1 VTNLRLHKIAFIAA
15 FFCFLYRCT
24 PNLRLIKYN
33 PPKSSSTVSVSES
46 KTETVV
52 DTQTTTAETEAVDS
66 LSSFDTSAT
75 VEINFSSAFDSTI
88 DTTSFATVASDSSLE
103 LKWYPPHKIVKRRV
117 RIALERN
124 TSEASFSTSKKI
136 FLKTSTKNIGI
147 TAQKFSVRCSK
158 DGRFFFSGSKG
169 VREIS
174 CPCTLLTSGTEDLI
188 MFNQVLYRGNL
199 VLLSEQ
205 KGTFSVINHIDV
217 EQYLRGV
224 VPLEIGKRPESLIE
238 ALKAQAVA
246 ARTYTY
252 KRMLERKNAPFDM
265 TATVQDQVYGGADP
279 EYRESD
285 LAIKMTEDLIMV
297 YKDSLINA
305 YYHSTCGGKT
315 ANIEDVWEKP
325 YCSYLRSVSDLN
337 SSGQP
342 YCQISPRFHWQEK
355 WTSAIFFDQIR
366 NNLSKAFPEKVRQ
379 GSIKEISVKESFSC
393 GRVKRCVFSGNNW
406 TVDMGGDRLRFIIRR
421 DTPDKSIL
429 RSANFKIVSLGS
441 KEVLISGTG
450 YGHGVGMCQMGAI
463 GRAAANQSFEEILK
477 AYYTGVV
484 ICAATEQG

>member
-1 VTNLRLHKIAFIAA
+1 MTNLSLNKLVLLAV
-15 FFCFLYRCT
+15 FFCFLYQCT
-24 PNLRLIKYN
+24 PNLRLIKYK
-33 PPKSSSTVSVSES
+33 PPASSSTASISEP

-52 DTQTTTAETEAVDS
+52 DTHTTTETEAVDS
-66 LSSFDTSAT
+66 SSSFDTSTT
-75 VEINFSSAFDSTI
+75 VKIDFSSAFDSTT
-88 DTTSFATVASDSSLE
+88 DTSFAVSPMDSSLQP
-103 LKWYPPHKIVKRRV
+103 KWYPPHKVFKRKV

-124 TSEASFSTSKKI
+124 ISEASFSTSKKI
-136 FLKTSTKNIGI
+136 YLKTSTKNIGI
-147 TAQKFSVRCSK
+147 TAQKFSVRISK
-158 DGRFFFSGSKG
+158 DGRFFFAGSKG
-169 VREIS
+169 IREIS
-174 CPCTLLTSGTEDLI
+174 CPCTLSSPGTEDLI
-188 MFNQVLYRGNL
+188 MFNKVLYRGDL
-199 VLLSEQ
+199 VLFTEQ
-205 KGTFSVINHIDV
+205 KGTFSIANHIDV

-224 VPLEIGKRPESLIE
+224 VPLEIGKRSESLIE

-252 KRMLERKNAPFDM
+252 KRMLERKSASFDM
-265 TATVQDQVYGGADP
+265 AATVQDQVYGGADP

-297 YKDSLINA
+297 CKDSLINA
-305 YYHSTCGGKT
+305 YYHSTCGGET

-342 YCQISPRFHWQEK
+342 YCQMSPRFHWQEK
-355 WTSAIFFDQIR
+355 WPSSIFFDQIR
-366 NNLSKAFPEKVRQ
+366 NNLLKAFPEKVRQ
-379 GSIKEISVKESFSC
+379 GPIKEIAVKESFSC
-393 GRVKRCVFSGNNW
+393 GRVKQCVFSGNNW

-463 GRAAANQSFEEILK
+463 GRAAANQSFEDILN

-484 ICAATEQG
+484 ICTATKQD

>member
-1 VTNLRLHKIAFIAA
+1 MTNLRLHKFTFIAA
-15 FFCFLYRCT
+15 VFFCILYRCT

-33 PPKSSSTVSVSES
+33 PPTSSSAASVSEP
-46 KTETVV
+46 KTDTA
-52 DTQTTTAETEAVDS
+52 TQTQATETEAVDS
-66 LSSFDTSAT
+66 SSSLDDSAA
-75 VEINFSSAFDSTI
+75 IKIDFSSAFDSTA
-88 DTTSFATVASDSSLE
+88 DTGSLVINPRDSSVPHR
-103 LKWYPPHKIVKRRV
+103 WYPRHKVAKRKV

-124 TSEASFSTSKKI
+124 ISEASFSTSKKI
-136 FLKTSTKNIGI
+136 YLKTSTKNIGI
-147 TAQKFSVRCSK
+147 TAQKFSVRSSK
-158 DGRFFFSGSKG
+158 DGRFFFNGSSG

-174 CPCTLLTSGTEDLI
+174 CPCTLFTFGAEDLI
-188 MFNQVLYRGNL
+188 MLNKTLYRGNL
-199 VLLSEQ
+199 VLFVER
-205 KGTFSVINHIDV
+205 KGSFSIANHLDV

-252 KRMLERKNAPFDM
+252 KRMQERKNASFDM

-285 LAIKMTEDLIMV
+285 LAIKLTEDLVMV
-297 YKDSLINA
+297 CKDSLINA

-325 YCSYLRSVSDLN
+325 YSSYLRSVSDLDP
-337 SSGQP
+337 SGQP
-342 YCQISPRFHWQEK
+342 YCRISPRFHWQEK
-355 WTSAIFFDQIR
+355 WTSRIFFDQIR
-366 NNLSKAFPEKVRQ
+366 NNLLKAYPEKVRQ
-379 GSIKEISVKESFSC
+379 GTVKELTIKESFYC
-393 GRVKRCVFSGNNW
+393 GRVKLLAFSGHNW
-406 TVDMGGDRLRFIIRR
+406 TFDMGGDRLRFIIRR
-421 DTPDKSIL
+421 DTPEKSIL
-429 RSANFKIVSLGS
+429 RSANFKIVSQDS

-463 GRAAANQSFEEILK
+463 GRATANQSFEEILK

-484 ICAATEQG
+484 LCSATEQD

>member
-1 VTNLRLHKIAFIAA
+1 M
-15 FFCFLYRCT
+15 
-24 PNLRLIKYN
+24 
-33 PPKSSSTVSVSES
+33 
-46 KTETVV
+46 
-52 DTQTTTAETEAVDS
+52 
-66 LSSFDTSAT
+66 
-75 VEINFSSAFDSTI
+75 
-88 DTTSFATVASDSSLE
+88 
-103 LKWYPPHKIVKRRV
+103 
-117 RIALERN
+117 
-124 TSEASFSTSKKI
+124 KI

-147 TAQKFSVRCSK
+147 TAQNFLCDAQRWKV
-158 DGRFFFSGSKG
+158 FSGSRVEKYH
-169 VREIS
+169 VHVHL
-174 CPCTLLTSGTEDLI
+174 PLVPKTLLCSSSPV
-188 MFNQVLYRGNL
+188 QRKSVS
-199 VLLSEQ
+199 LSEQ

-406 TVDMGGDRLRFIIRR
+406 TVDMGGDRLRFIISR

-429 RSANFKIVSLGS
+429 RSANFKIVSGFQRS
-441 KEVLISGTG
+441 ADKWNRIWPWR
-450 YGHGVGMCQMGAI
+450 GMCQMGPLAE
-463 GRAAANQSFEEILK
+463 RCQP
-477 AYYTGVV
+477 V
-484 ICAATEQG
+484 I

>member
-1 VTNLRLHKIAFIAA
+1 VTNLRLNKLAFIAV

-24 PNLRLIKYN
+24 PNLRLIKYK
-33 PPKSSSTVSVSES
+33 PPISSSTASISEPE
-46 KTETVV
+46 TETAV
-52 DTQTTTAETEAVDS
+52 DTPTITETEAVDR
-66 LSSFDTSAT
+66 SSAFDTSAT
-75 VEINFSSAFDSTI
+75 VKIDFSSAFDSTT
-88 DTTSFATVASDSSLE
+88 DTGSFVTNPRDSSLQP
-103 LKWYPPHKIVKRRV
+103 KWYPPHKISKRKV

-124 TSEASFSTSKKI
+124 ITEASFSTSKKI
-136 FLKTSTKNIGI
+136 YLKTSTKNIGI
-147 TAQKFSVRCSK
+147 TAQKFSVRSSK
-158 DGRFFFSGSKG
+158 DGRFFFTGSKG
-169 VREIS
+169 AREIS
-174 CPCTLLTSGTEDLI
+174 FPCTLSSSGTEDLI

-199 VLLSEQ
+199 VLFTEQ
-205 KGTFSVINHIDV
+205 KGKFSVANHIDV

-252 KRMLERKNAPFDM
+252 KRMLERQNAPFDM
-265 TATVQDQVYGGADP
+265 AATVQDQVYGGADS

-297 YKDSLINA
+297 FKDSLINA

-325 YCSYLRSVSDLN
+325 YCSYLRSVSDLDP
-337 SSGQP
+337 SGQP
-342 YCQISPRFHWQEK
+342 YCQISPRFNWQEK
-355 WTSAIFFDQIR
+355 WTNSIFFDQIR
-366 NNLSKAFPEKVRQ
+366 NNLLKLFPEKVLQ
-379 GSIKEISVKESFSC
+379 GPIKEITVKEYFPC

-406 TVDMGGDRLRFIIRR
+406 TVDIGGDRLRFIIRR

-429 RSANFKIVSLGS
+429 RSANFKIVSLCPN
-441 KEVLISGTG
+441 EVLINGTG

-477 AYYTGVV
+477 AYYTGVI
-484 ICAATEQG
+484 ICTATEQD

>member
-1 VTNLRLHKIAFIAA
+1 MTHLKILKFVSVTLFL
-15 FFCFLYRCT
+15 CLLYRCT
-24 PNLRLIKYN
+24 PNLRLIKYSR
-33 PPKSSSTVSVSES
+33 PDSSSTASDS
-46 KTETVV
+46 KAQPEAVV
-52 DTQTTTAETEAVDS
+52 DTLTAETDILDSSSAVCDS
-66 LSSFDTSAT
+66 AD
-75 VEINFSSAFDSTI
+75 IKIDFSSALDSTT
-88 DTTSFATVASDSSLE
+88 DTGSLVESRVDSSSQPVL
-103 LKWYPPHKIVKRRV
+103 YPQHKIVKRKV

-124 TSEASFSTSKKI
+124 VSEASFSTSKKI
-136 FLKTSTKNIGI
+136 YLKTSTKNIGI
-147 TAQKFSVRCSK
+147 TAQKFTVRSSK

-174 CPCTLLTSGTEDLI
+174 CPCTLFTSGAEDLI
-188 MFNQVLYRGNL
+188 MLNQILYRGNL
-199 VLLSEQ
+199 VLFSEQ
-205 KGTFSVINHIDV
+205 KGTFSIINHIDV

-252 KRMLERKNAPFDM
+252 KRMLERKNASFDM
-265 TATVQDQVYGGADP
+265 TATVQDQVYGGADS

-285 LAIKMTEDLIMV
+285 LAIKMTEDLVMV
-297 YKDSLINA
+297 YRDSLINA

-325 YCSYLRSVSDLN
+325 YCSYLRSVNDLD

-342 YCQISPRFHWQEK
+342 YCRISPRFNWQER
-355 WTSAIFFDQIR
+355 WTSRTFFDQIH
-366 NNLSKAFPEKVRQ
+366 NNLSKAYPEKVRQ
-379 GSIKEISVKESFSC
+379 GSIKEISVKENFSC
-393 GRVKRCVFSGNNW
+393 GRVKRCAFSGNNW

-421 DTPDKSIL
+421 DTPEKPIL
-429 RSANFKIVSLGS
+429 QSANFKIVSLGS

-477 AYYTGVV
+477 AYYTGII
-484 ICAATEQG
+484 ICTATEQDRK